1 VRRLARAAG
10 VAAAVAA
17 AVAVVLAAGAGRLA
31 AQDTTRVAVPAD
43 SALPAAPLAPPDSAA
58 PLRPADTAAVRRPA
72 RDSVE
77 TRRVGRGPGPSGA
90 FFRSLLVP
98 GWGQLALGRELT
110 AGFFIAA
117 EAVLVGIDIDA
128 HRDLRRLRL
137 EQSADTVAAGRR
149 REDWLVYTAVNHLAA
164 GLEAYVSAHL
174 KDFPADLKVRVGP
187 GLVGGR
193 VTVPFRVR

>member
-1 VRRLARAAG
+1 VSRSARLAACILALAAAG
-10 VAAAVAA
+10 S
-17 AVAVVLAAGAGRLA
+17 GTLA
-31 AQDTTRVAVPAD
+31 AQDTTRVVPPAD
-43 SALPAAPLAPPDSAA
+43 TARPVAPPDSAA
-58 PLRPADTAAVRRPA
+58 SARAVRDSAEA
-72 RDSVE
+72 R
-77 TRRVGRGPGPSGA
+77 RIGRGPGPSGA

-98 GWGQLALGRELT
+98 GWGQLALGREMT

-128 HRDLRRLRL
+128 HRDLRRLRAAA
-137 EQSADTVAAGRR
+137 SADTVQASRR